1 MFGLTPFN
9 RQVMQKNNSDFVD
22 FYNMIDDFFNDSFSP
37 VRSLRNDTFK
47 MDVKE
52 NEKEYLIEAEV
63 PGIKKEDIKL
73 DYNGDKLIISIQKNE
88 EVNEQKD
95 NYIHRE
101 RKSSSMQRGVYLKN
115 IKADSIDATLEE
127 GILKIIAPKVEINEN
142 RYQIEIK

>member
-1 MFGLTPFN
+1 
-9 RQVMQKNNSDFVD
+9 
-22 FYNMIDDFFNDSFSP
+22 MIDDFFNDSFSP

-88 EVNEQKD
+88 EVNEKKD

-101 RKSSSMQRGVYLKN
+101 RKSSSMQRGIYLKD
-115 IKADSIDATLEE
+115 IKADSIDAKLEE

-142 RYQIEIK
+142 RYQIEVK